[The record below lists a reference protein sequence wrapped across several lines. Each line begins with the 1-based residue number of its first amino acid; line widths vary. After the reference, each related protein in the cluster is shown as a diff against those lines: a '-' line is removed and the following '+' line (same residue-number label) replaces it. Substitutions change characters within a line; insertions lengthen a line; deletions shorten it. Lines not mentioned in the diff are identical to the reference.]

1 MEVFLFVFVFF
12 YPVFMAIY
20 WTTGAIIFFN
30 RRESRNA
37 KRPELETHPKVAIL
51 VPCHN
56 EASCIRD
63 ALLQLSKNHY
73 PSFEIIA
80 INDGSTDQTGEIL
93 NELTGEIENLK
104 VVNLTRNYGKA
115 IALKSGVMASTSE
128 FVMCIDADALLD
140 KDALFW
146 MIKHFQNGPRVGAVT
161 GNPRVLN
168 KTSLLSRIQ
177 IGEFSAI
184 VGMVK
189 RTQRNI
195 GRIFTVSGVN
205 TCFRLAA
212 LHDVGYWSADTVT
225 EDIDISWK
233 LQLRYWDIRY
243 EPRAIT
249 WILVPET
256 LASLWKQRLRW
267 AQGGF
272 EAATKYAKEMF
283 QWRNRRMWIIG
294 IEYWVSL
301 VWCYSL
307 GFTVLC
313 WAATHTVP
321 TEYWPESLRIQT
333 ILPEWSGVALAMVC
347 LLQFAVGL
355 AIDSLYEKR
364 GLFRYI
370 FWAIWYPAVYWIINA
385 TTTIVA
391 VYKHFLKSGEKR
403 HGRWESPTRSLLY
416 APLRIREARSQ
427 HEQRRLFWRIV
438 PESKKFAEVLVT
450 FISWSLWVYLI
461 TPLLSLVV
469 WGLGAHLFMDKM
481 LTAAGYQALL
491 NTAGFFVLIA
501 VMWVSLASWIVW
513 NKKRYAGKRNRR
525 SRSLPTVTM
534 DDMSKAMCTQN
545 GEVKHL
551 RETTESFLYYD
562 DEQSP
567 VVDTITTTSNVV
579 ALKPATA

>member
-1 MEVFLFVFVFF
+1 M
-12 YPVFMAIY
+12 
-20 WTTGAIIFFN
+20 
-30 RRESRNA
+30 S
-37 KRPELETHPKVAIL
+37 
-51 VPCHN
+51 
-56 EASCIRD
+56 D
-63 ALLQLSKNHY
+63 
-73 PSFEIIA
+73 
-80 INDGSTDQTGEIL
+80 NDRATAPTGEIL
-93 NELTGEIENLK
+93 NDLTGKIENLK
-104 VVNLTRNYGKA
+104 VVNLTLNYGKA
-115 IALKSGVMASTSE
+115 IALNSGVMACTSE
-128 FVMCIDADALLD
+128 FIMCIDADALLD

-205 TCFRLAA
+205 TCFRLTAI
-212 LHDVGYWSADTVT
+212 HDVGYWSSDTVT

-294 IEYWVSL
+294 VEYWVSL

-313 WAATHTVP
+313 WAATHTLP
-321 TEYWPESLRIQT
+321 TEYWPDSLRIQT

-391 VYKHFLKSGEKR
+391 VYKHFLKSEGKR

-427 HEQRRLFWRIV
+427 NEQRRLFWRIV

-469 WGLGAHLFMDKM
+469 WGLGAYLFMDKM

-534 DDMSKAMCTQN
+534 DDMSKAMCTRN

-567 VVDTITTTSNVV
+567 VVDTITATATVV
-579 ALKPATA
+579 TLKPATA